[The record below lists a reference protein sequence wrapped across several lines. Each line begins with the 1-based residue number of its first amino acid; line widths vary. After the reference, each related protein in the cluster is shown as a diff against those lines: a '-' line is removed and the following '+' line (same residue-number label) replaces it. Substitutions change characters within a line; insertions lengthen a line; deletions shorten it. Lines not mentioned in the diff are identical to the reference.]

1 MDGFLRFFAS
11 TNGRMARI
19 VAGVILLVVG
29 VFVIGGTVG
38 WIIGII
44 GLVPLLAGTFDFCV
58 FAPLM
63 GKPFM
68 GKALREA
75 LYPPEAAA
83 EPMEEA
89 PAAKPATEPVEE
101 APAAEPVEEEPEE
114 SEPEEGEAE
123 PED

>member
-29 VFVIGGTVG
+29 VLVIGGTVG

-63 GKPFM
+63 GMPFM
-68 GKALREA
+68 GNALREA
-75 LYPPEAAA
+75 LYPA
-83 EPMEEA
+83 EPAAKPMQEA
-89 PAAKPATEPVEE
+89 PAAKP
-101 APAAEPVEEEPEE
+101 EE
-114 SEPEEGEAE
+114 SKPEEGEAE